1 MSQRKLTCVPLLPQV
16 GTLSNSILHV
26 DAGLGEWAAMLDGY
40 SEEVWLLAMKL
51 GWGGG
56 GFRALFACCFH
67 ARPVAAEHA
76 RVSLLSHPCVSS

>member
-1 MSQRKLTCVPLLPQV
+1 MRVQELAGVSQRKLTCVPLLPQV

-56 GFRALFACCFH
+56 GGFPCSFCM
-67 ARPVAAEHA
+67 
-76 RVSLLSHPCVSS
+76 LLSREARRR

>member
-51 GWGGG
+51 GWGG
-56 GFRALFACCFH
+56 
-67 ARPVAAEHA
+67 
-76 RVSLLSHPCVSS
+76 

>member
-56 GFRALFACCFH
+56 
-67 ARPVAAEHA
+67 
-76 RVSLLSHPCVSS
+76 RVPCSFCMLLSREARRR